1 VEFSGYDDRGSVQQ
15 AERWMSAL
23 HTPILNEKERFRPW
37 KQGLRASERERENE
51 LCVLKRN
58 RCF

>member
-37 KQGLRASERERENE
+37 KQGLRASERERMS
-51 LCVLKRN
+51 CA
-58 RCF
+58 C

>member
-1 VEFSGYDDRGSVQQ
+1 MRERERERREREREREREEFSGYDDRGSCT

-37 KQGLRASERERENE
+37 KQG
-51 LCVLKRN
+51 
-58 RCF
+58 